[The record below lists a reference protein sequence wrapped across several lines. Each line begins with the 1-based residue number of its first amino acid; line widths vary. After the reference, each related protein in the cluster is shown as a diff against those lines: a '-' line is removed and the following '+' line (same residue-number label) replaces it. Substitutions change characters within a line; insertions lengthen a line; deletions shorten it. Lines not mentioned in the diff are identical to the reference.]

1 MRVLH
6 LLHTSLPYLCG
17 YSIRSDY
24 ILRFQREHGIHNAVV
39 TSAQH
44 PNDGPLKETLDG
56 IDHYRTPALK
66 GSSPPPLRECRLMSA
81 LFTRAQEAAEEFKP
95 DLIHAHSPMLV
106 GYPGLWT
113 ARKRKIPFVYEV
125 RDLWENASVDR
136 GKFAEGSPQYVI
148 ARGMETRLLRRAD
161 QVVTICEALRS
172 ELAPRS
178 GDPAKVKVVDNG
190 VDASR
195 FQPAED
201 SPEARARWG
210 LEGKTVLAYL
220 GTFQPYEGLDVLLR
234 AMSRLVERAPGAHL
248 VIAGSGGVEP
258 ELHGLAKELKLDAC
272 VTFTGRL
279 PHSEVDQVYRIAS
292 LMVYPRI
299 LTRVTALTTPLKPLE
314 AMAMARPV
322 AVSDVGAMLELVR
335 PGETGVVFKAGDPED
350 LAIRCAEVL
359 MSPDR
364 AKVLGQAAR
373 SYVESERSWPALV
386 ARYGAIYEQALSKR

>member
-6 LLHTSLPYLCG
+6 VLHTSLPYLCG

-24 ILRFQREHGIHNAVV
+24 ILRFQQEQGICNAVV

-44 PNDGPLKETLDG
+44 PNDGPLKETLNG

-66 GSSPPPLRECRLMSA
+66 GSPPPVLRECRLMSA
-81 LFTRAQEAAEEFKP
+81 LHRRVAQAAEAFKP

-136 GKFAEGSPQYVI
+136 GKFAEGSPQYAI
-148 ARGMETRLLRRAD
+148 ARGMETRLLHRAD
-161 QVVTICEALRS
+161 QVVTICEALRA

-178 GDPAKVKVVDNG
+178 GDPEKVKVVANG

-195 FQPAED
+195 FQPVED
-201 SPEARARWG
+201 NPEARARWG
-210 LEGKTVLAYL
+210 LPGKAVLSYL

-234 AMSRLVERAPGAHL
+234 AMPRMISQAPNAHL

-258 ELHGLAKELKLDAC
+258 ALHALTKELRLESC

-322 AVSDVGAMLELVR
+322 AVSDVAAMLELVR
-335 PGETGVVFKAGDPED
+335 DGETGVVFKAGDPDD
-350 LAIRCAEVL
+350 LADRCAEL
-359 MSPDR
+359 LKDPEQ
-364 AKVLGQAAR
+364 ANALGKAAR
-373 SYVESERSWPALV
+373 SYVERERSWPARV
-386 ARYGAIYEQALSKR
+386 VTYADIYRQAAAKR